1 MIIVQHFDI
10 VFKCSPI
17 VHEYLQNFK
26 THSQAKFQGL
36 DLRIFSDYVLR
47 PWPKNIKIID
57 LNQKFNYNS

>member
-10 VFKCSPI
+10 VFKCSSI
-17 VHEYLQNFK
+17 VHEYVQNFI

-36 DLRIFSDYVLR
+36 DLRIFSDYVFR

-57 LNQKFNYNS
+57 LNHKFNYYS

>member
-47 PWPKNIKIID
+47 PWSQDHEK
-57 LNQKFNYNS
+57 S